1 MQEHD
6 LNAIHPGM
14 EVCDVDGHDVGT
26 VAQIHRLALAS
37 AGPGAA
43 VDRPTSDV
51 IEIKSGLFGLGKHY
65 FVPGSAVEE
74 TTRTTVVL
82 GKPRAE
88 FEQLGWTR
96 KPSGLGG

>member
-1 MQEHD
+1 M
-6 LNAIHPGM
+6 
-14 EVCDVDGHDVGT
+14 
-26 VAQIHRLALAS
+26 
-37 AGPGAA
+37 
-43 VDRPTSDV
+43 

-65 FVPGSAVEE
+65 YVPSSAVEE